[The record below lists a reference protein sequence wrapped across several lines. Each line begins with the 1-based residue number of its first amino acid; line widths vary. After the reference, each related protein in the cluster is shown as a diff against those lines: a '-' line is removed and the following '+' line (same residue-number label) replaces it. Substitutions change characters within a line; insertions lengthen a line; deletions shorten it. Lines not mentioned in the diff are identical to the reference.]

1 MNVFEHSDQ
10 PRTAPRTLRR
20 LGHSPAVATT
30 YASRR
35 PALET
40 IEEESAAAV
49 RRGYENGFAEGLAK
63 ASREA
68 EERREEASRRTLSAL
83 AVLSQAVTA
92 IQEADLRMRG
102 DIQAAAPKLAFA
114 LLETLLGREVQL
126 AMDPGRDAIAR
137 VLALDEGKASATVRL
152 NPADIDALDGVDL
165 GRVVNVVADP
175 AVEPGGALAEI
186 GKGTLDG
193 QLGPALDRVRKVLLG
208 PANSGTDDDRA
219 A

>member
-1 MNVFEHSDQ
+1 MNAFDHSDQ
-10 PRTAPRTLRR
+10 PKTAARTLRR
-20 LGHSPAVATT
+20 LGHSPAVPTT

-35 PALET
+35 SALET

-49 RRGYENGFAEGLAK
+49 RRGYDNGFAEGLAK
-63 ASREA
+63 ATQEA
-68 EERREEASRRTLSAL
+68 EERREAASRRTSSAL
-83 AVLSQAVTA
+83 GVLSQAVSA
-92 IQEADLRMRG
+92 VQEADLRRRAE
-102 DIQAAAPKLAFA
+102 IQAAAPKLAFA

-126 AMDPGRDAIAR
+126 AIDPGRDAIAR
-137 VLALDEGKASATVRL
+137 VLALDEGKAPATVRL

-175 AVEPGGALAEI
+175 AVEAGGALAEI

-193 QLGPALDRVRKVLLG
+193 QLGPALDRVRKILLG
-208 PANSGTDDDRA
+208 PADPGADDDRA